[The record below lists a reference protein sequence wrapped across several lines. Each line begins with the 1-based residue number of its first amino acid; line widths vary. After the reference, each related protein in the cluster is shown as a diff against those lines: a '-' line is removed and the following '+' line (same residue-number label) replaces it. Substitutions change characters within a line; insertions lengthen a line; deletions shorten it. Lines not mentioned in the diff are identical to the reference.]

1 MTYPWG
7 KGDGKMNLTGSEG
20 EVFPG
25 ELVNFMGRIP
35 DADAG

>member
-7 KGDGKMNLTGSEG
+7 KGDEKMKLTGSEV

-35 DADAG
+35 KADAG